1 MKYVYKFLDYLKYE
15 RGFSDYT
22 VKSYI
27 TDLKEFYEFSKKD
40 IVNIDL
46 VRKYL
51 RYLYEKNY
59 SNRSIS
65 RKVSSLK
72 SYFKYLEGEGIIKD
86 NFMRLIS
93 NPKLEKTLPNYLN
106 YQDLEK
112 LLNFPDR
119 NNKYGLRDALI
130 LEMLYSSGVRV
141 SELANMKLK
150 DIDFKDKKILVL
162 GKGNKERYVYYG
174 SKCDSLLKKY
184 LDMDHMDSPYLFIGK
199 RKDRL
204 NEREIRLIVTESA
217 KKAGINIHVTPHTLR
232 HTYATHMLNEGADL
246 KSVGDLLGHES
257 LSTTQIYT
265 HISNERLRQV
275 YLKSKIVFIFKICY
289 TFFGD
294 SMKINDVIF
303 IDSLPTLDLHG
314 FDRDSARVAINDFVL
329 DNKKMGNEV
338 IAIIHGIG
346 KGIIRQECINTLN
359 HNKDVIEFKGAFSN
373 RGCMLVQIKL

>member
-22 VKSYI
+22 IKSYS

-40 IVNIDL
+40 TVNIEL

-265 HISNERLRQV
+265 HISNERLRQI
-275 YLKSKIVFIFKICY
+275 YLKSH
-289 TFFGD
+289 
-294 SMKINDVIF
+294 
-303 IDSLPTLDLHG
+303 PRAH
-314 FDRDSARVAINDFVL
+314 
-329 DNKKMGNEV
+329 KK
-338 IAIIHGIG
+338 
-346 KGIIRQECINTLN
+346 
-359 HNKDVIEFKGAFSN
+359 
-373 RGCMLVQIKL
+373 

>member
-1 MKYVYKFLDYLKYE
+1 MEYVYKFLDYLKYE

-22 VKSYI
+22 IKSYS

-40 IVNIDL
+40 TVNIEL

-141 SELANMKLK
+141 SDLANMKLK
-150 DIDFKDKKILVL
+150 DIDFKDKKILVV

-265 HISNERLRQV
+265 HISNERLRQI
-275 YLKSKIVFIFKICY
+275 YLKSH
-289 TFFGD
+289 
-294 SMKINDVIF
+294 
-303 IDSLPTLDLHG
+303 PRAH
-314 FDRDSARVAINDFVL
+314 
-329 DNKKMGNEV
+329 KK
-338 IAIIHGIG
+338 
-346 KGIIRQECINTLN
+346 
-359 HNKDVIEFKGAFSN
+359 
-373 RGCMLVQIKL
+373 

>member
-22 VKSYI
+22 IKSYS

-40 IVNIDL
+40 TVNIEL

-275 YLKSKIVFIFKICY
+275 YLKSH
-289 TFFGD
+289 
-294 SMKINDVIF
+294 
-303 IDSLPTLDLHG
+303 PRAH
-314 FDRDSARVAINDFVL
+314 
-329 DNKKMGNEV
+329 KK
-338 IAIIHGIG
+338 
-346 KGIIRQECINTLN
+346 
-359 HNKDVIEFKGAFSN
+359 
-373 RGCMLVQIKL
+373 

>member
-1 MKYVYKFLDYLKYE
+1 MEYVYKFLDYLKYE

-22 VKSYI
+22 IKSYS

-40 IVNIDL
+40 TVNIEL

-275 YLKSKIVFIFKICY
+275 YLKSH
-289 TFFGD
+289 
-294 SMKINDVIF
+294 
-303 IDSLPTLDLHG
+303 PRAH
-314 FDRDSARVAINDFVL
+314 
-329 DNKKMGNEV
+329 KK
-338 IAIIHGIG
+338 
-346 KGIIRQECINTLN
+346 
-359 HNKDVIEFKGAFSN
+359 
-373 RGCMLVQIKL
+373 

>member
-1 MKYVYKFLDYLKYE
+1 MEYVYKFLDYLKYE

-22 VKSYI
+22 IKSYS

-40 IVNIDL
+40 TVNIEL

-184 LDMDHMDSPYLFIGK
+184 LDMDHMDSSYLFIGK

-265 HISNERLRQV
+265 HISNERLRQI
-275 YLKSKIVFIFKICY
+275 YLKSH
-289 TFFGD
+289 
-294 SMKINDVIF
+294 
-303 IDSLPTLDLHG
+303 PRAH
-314 FDRDSARVAINDFVL
+314 
-329 DNKKMGNEV
+329 KK
-338 IAIIHGIG
+338 
-346 KGIIRQECINTLN
+346 
-359 HNKDVIEFKGAFSN
+359 
-373 RGCMLVQIKL
+373 

>member
-72 SYFKYLEGEGIIKD
+72 SYFKYLEGEGIIID

-184 LDMDHMDSPYLFIGK
+184 LDMDHMGSPYLFIGK

-275 YLKSKIVFIFKICY
+275 YLKSH
-289 TFFGD
+289 
-294 SMKINDVIF
+294 
-303 IDSLPTLDLHG
+303 PRAH
-314 FDRDSARVAINDFVL
+314 
-329 DNKKMGNEV
+329 KK
-338 IAIIHGIG
+338 
-346 KGIIRQECINTLN
+346 
-359 HNKDVIEFKGAFSN
+359 
-373 RGCMLVQIKL
+373 

>member
-1 MKYVYKFLDYLKYE
+1 MEYVYKFLDYLKYE

-22 VKSYI
+22 IKSYS

-40 IVNIDL
+40 TVNIEL

-51 RYLYEKNY
+51 IYLYEKNY

-72 SYFKYLEGEGIIKD
+72 SYFKYLEGEDIIKD

-184 LDMDHMDSPYLFIGK
+184 LDMDHMGSPYLFIGK

-265 HISNERLRQV
+265 HISNERLRQI
-275 YLKSKIVFIFKICY
+275 YLKSH
-289 TFFGD
+289 
-294 SMKINDVIF
+294 
-303 IDSLPTLDLHG
+303 PRAH
-314 FDRDSARVAINDFVL
+314 
-329 DNKKMGNEV
+329 KK
-338 IAIIHGIG
+338 
-346 KGIIRQECINTLN
+346 
-359 HNKDVIEFKGAFSN
+359 
-373 RGCMLVQIKL
+373 